1 MNIDSRHCESLR
13 SQFSSLFDGT
23 LPKTDAETVEA
34 HLTRCPDCLREWNDF
49 RKLIGFLHG
58 LPSKEPVLDMWREIQ
73 PEVAAIVHEQRL
85 PWAARLRLRLGRIV
99 SNAAAG
105 AIVFTGLVARN
116 TDAALRR
123 FLVDD
128 PFETGKGART

>member
-1 MNIDSRHCESLR
+1 MNTDSRECESLR

-23 LPKTDAETVEA
+23 LTDADAETVEG
-34 HLTRCPDCLREWNDF
+34 HLARCADCLREWNEF

-58 LPSKEPVLDMWREIQ
+58 LPPKEPVLDMWRAIE
-73 PEVAAIVHEQRL
+73 PEVAAVVLEQRL
-85 PWAARLRLRLGRIV
+85 PWAARLRLRLSRIV

-128 PFETGKGART
+128 PFDTGKGART